1 MRESI
6 DVILFDLGGVLM
18 ELGASP
24 VPAQSLPDDHSFT
37 LADLVATEAWIAFDK
52 GRITPHAFAQT
63 VKNDLG
69 IACSTE
75 QLIEHFTEWPVGLFP
90 GARDLLQQL
99 REDYRLAIL
108 TNTNELHWPR
118 FIDEFQLPDYIE
130 HIFASHQLA
139 MAKPEP
145 GIYQHV
151 INTLNMEPSRIL
163 FLDDNSGNV
172 EAARLLGIEGH
183 CVQGFEQ
190 LKKFLSAQGIIANES
205 LA

>member
-6 DVILFDLGGVLM
+6 DVILFDLGGVLV

-24 VPAQSLPDDHSFT
+24 VPEQALPDDKRFT
-37 LADLVATEAWIAFDK
+37 LAEWVATETWTAFEK
-52 GRITPHAFAQT
+52 GRITPQVFAQT
-63 VKNDLG
+63 VKDELG
-69 IACSTE
+69 ISCSTE
-75 QLIEHFTEWPVGLFP
+75 QLIEHFTQWPVGLFP
-90 GARDLLQQL
+90 GVHDLLQQL
-99 REDYRLAIL
+99 GQDFRLAVL

-118 FIDEFQLPDYIE
+118 FIDEFHLPDYIE

-139 MAKPEP
+139 MTKPEP

-151 INTLNMEPSRIL
+151 ITELGMDPERIL

-172 EAARLLGIEGH
+172 AAARLLGIEGH
-183 CVQGFEQ
+183 CVQGFGQ
-190 LKKFLSAQGIIANES
+190 LKKFLLAQGIIVNNS